1 MKKYLIRSGITP
13 LQTFTPAEMIVRN
26 SIGGNVGNLV
36 YAYSVYR
43 TLMTDDD
50 VTFDADN
57 YHINPDRADY
67 INENYDA
74 YIIPLAD
81 AFRSDFISS
90 MKKYTKLIKKLKIP
104 VYIIGVG
111 LRTTF
116 EPKPDDKFE
125 FDDVVRDFIKAV
137 LEKSTMVGVRGQ
149 ITADYLSRL
158 GFREGKDHMAIGCPS
173 MYSFG
178 RELTIRD
185 TTITPESMVT
195 VNSSRLSPKN
205 VLDFITRS
213 MDEFPDHYFIPQWL
227 KEMRLTYI
235 GFPNIPKIEH
245 NNYPGKITD
254 DVYVN
259 NRVRY
264 FLNVPTWL
272 DFLKQADFS
281 FGARLH
287 GNIAA
292 TIAGTPSLLIP
303 KDGRMREL
311 TEYHHLTHIWA
322 KDIDDNT
329 NIWDVIEKLDF
340 HEVSKYQGANFDR
353 YIDFLN
359 TNKIDHIYKNGNDP
373 ARVPL
378 DDAIAKVNLQPPIQS
393 IASCDVQEAIKRF
406 ETLTTLEQQAKA
418 KKGNSKDKEQY
429 HNILAEKDKQIKYL
443 QGTLNRKSVR
453 TALKVAN
460 MFASKK

>member
-1 MKKYLIRSGITP
+1 MKKYLIRSGTTP
-13 LQTFTPAEMIVRN
+13 FQTFSAAEMIVNN
-26 SIGGNVGNLV
+26 SIGGNVGNLI

-50 VTFDADN
+50 VTFVPDN
-57 YHINPDRADY
+57 YQINPNKADY

-81 AFRSDFISS
+81 AFRSDFIPS

-104 VYIIGVG
+104 VYVIGVG
-111 LRTTF
+111 LRTKF

-137 LEKSTMVGVRGQ
+137 LERSSMVGVRGQ
-149 ITADYLSRL
+149 ITSDYLSGL
-158 GFREGKDHMAIGCPS
+158 GFREGVDHMAIGCPS
-173 MYSFG
+173 MYTFG

-185 TTITPESMVT
+185 TIITPESMVC

-213 MDEFPDHYFIPQWL
+213 MDELPNHYFIPQWL
-227 KEMRLTYI
+227 KEMRLTYL
-235 GFPNIPKIEH
+235 GFPNIQKITD

-272 DFLKQADFS
+272 DFLRQADFS

-287 GNIAA
+287 GNITA

-311 TEYHHLTHIWA
+311 TEYHHLTHVWA
-322 KDIDDNT
+322 KDIDENT
-329 NIWDVIEKLDF
+329 NILDLIEKVDF
-340 HEVSKYQGANFDR
+340 HQVSKYQGANFDR

-359 TNKIDHIYKNGNDP
+359 LNNIDHIYKDGNQP
-373 ARVPL
+373 ARVPF
-378 DDAIAKVNLQPPIQS
+378 DDALAKIDLQPPLEPIT
-393 IASCDVQEAIKRF
+393 SCNIQEAIKRF
-406 ETLTTLEQQAKA
+406 ETLTTLEEAKLGNIGIDTSGHH
-418 KKGNSKDKEQY
+418 KK
-429 HNILAEKDKQIKYL
+429 LAEKDKQIKHL

-453 TALKVAN
+453 AVLKVAD
-460 MFASKK
+460 MFASIKS